1 MLVAYGSSSQ
11 SAHGPTAQA
20 NGNAAEVAA
29 RDKCLGVT
37 LKDQNDCKA
46 GPGTTLSVDYQGNAW
61 KYVEAEAATV
71 WEVRCPIMP
80 ETPLPPPRRAEAFG
94 SQGCWLT

>member
-20 NGNAAEVAA
+20 NGKAAEVAA

-61 KYVEAEAATV
+61 KYVEAEAVTV
-71 WEVRCPIMP
+71 WEVRCRSCWKHPSRRP
-80 ETPLPPPRRAEAFG
+80 EGLKPSGRKDAG
-94 SQGCWLT
+94 